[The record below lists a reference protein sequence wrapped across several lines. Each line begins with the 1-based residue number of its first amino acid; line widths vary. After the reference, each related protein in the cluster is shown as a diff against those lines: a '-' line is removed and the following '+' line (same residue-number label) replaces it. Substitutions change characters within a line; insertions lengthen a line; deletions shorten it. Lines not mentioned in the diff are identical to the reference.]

1 MKRIL
6 LALLL
11 AISFAACG
19 DSEDGD
25 EATTETEESTDT
37 TAAAGANNVTVK
49 DFQFTPSDLEVKAGA
64 TVVWKFD
71 DSTSHSVVGEGF
83 ESETMQDGTFEHTF
97 ADAGTFSYQCGVHS
111 TMKGAVT
118 VS

>member
-1 MKRIL
+1 MRRLL

-11 AISFAACG
+11 AVSFAACG
-19 DSEDGD
+19 DGDDDDG
-25 EATTETEESTDT
+25 ATTETEESTDT
-37 TAAAGANNVTVK
+37 SAAAGANDVRVK
-49 DFQFTPSDLEVKAGA
+49 DFQFTPSTLEVKAGA
-64 TVVWKFD
+64 TVVWKFE

-111 TMKGAVT
+111 TMKGTIT